1 MGNRR
6 AAILIISNNG
16 IGLESLSALLET
28 DFTIYTSDNV
38 SEAEELLAERKIDI
52 VLLNLS
58 QDTEQRISLVSYI
71 KTDEKLRSIL
81 LCVLTEQQNSE
92 LSNRALTL
100 GANYNF
106 SLPINP
112 SRIKRFINNI
122 VQTFVDDRIDAE
134 ENRAD
139 ETKRAI
145 ALLSALDIGYLSVY
159 EQDGYY
165 IDYIG
170 NNALK
175 LLGYDMSAQRSFVN
189 MDFYKLLHP
198 SDRIHFEDT
207 LGSIV
212 DGESTHRFFVS
223 LKTQK
228 TDYQRFKLSL
238 KGFEIREGVKY
249 FALALRRAD
258 IYDAGDDDL
267 RAEIAIYKENFK
279 IDLLTGIYNKETFF
293 TEATKL
299 IERNPSG
306 AYVVTVW
313 DIDRFKAINEMF
325 GSEIGDK
332 IIVEFADF
340 FKTVIRD
347 DSECIYGRIESDHFI
362 TCSTEVFFERHE
374 ERMSAILNGEEK
386 WHSLDYKIYMHA
398 GVYRLSP
405 KEDDITIACDRAM
418 MALQAI
424 KDSYI
429 TRLNYFSR
437 EMRDAIL
444 FEQELIRNAES
455 AIAGGEFFVMYQ
467 PIVDSHTKEIVSAE
481 ALIRWRKPDG
491 SYMAPGSF
499 VPTFEK
505 NGFISQ
511 LDLFVWE
518 QAAKFQYKR
527 REAGKKT
534 VPISVNL
541 SRIDFYNAE
550 LFEDLQRVVEEYK
563 LDNSLMKIEVTESAY
578 MDQPKELMNVIERF
592 RNSGHKILMD
602 DFGSGF
608 SSFNMLKDFTVDI
621 LKIDMKFMDSIDTSE
636 RAGNILYSIIQMAKA
651 IDLEIVA
658 EGVETNSQYEMLRNM
673 DCDLIQGFYFHRPL
687 SEEEFEEKLDANEAE
702 VSTSQIVVKDR
713 VLLIGKD
720 PKKAEELS
728 EILKE
733 TVEIKRL
740 ETADT
745 SENLLRRSFA
755 GISLILIDCMTAL
768 SDCREFVAS
777 KSKKSFYSDIPVV
790 IIVNTGLIAE
800 TEDMIGNGV
809 LDSIRYPFEKK
820 IVMQRIRRTIDY
832 YGIQLE
838 KRTIG
843 VLKKSMLLRQQLN
856 SFFEDSIAGIA
867 RVILDKDDPAV
878 VKEVSYV
885 NERFLELHEL
895 TISEALRAKRI
906 DELMTHVRLKDFES
920 IGDAVKESVKQRIS
934 QVAGEF
940 DIERSDGSLLSCTL
954 AGSLQYLGN
963 DVKMDII
970 LLEESEKTDTGI
982 ETLLDAVNLRSGDGL
997 DTQICRYYM
1006 DEDIADLYRK
1016 KEDGSYV
1023 RELIYDARKS
1033 FLAYY
1038 GVREGSNSYETASE
1052 LFDRLRAGEDRLSA
1066 DILVPF
1072 MVNGTQSHKWY
1083 RLSLSHLKDYSGKRC
1098 ALGVMENIS
1107 RGYDLEHMI
1116 WKTKQYDK
1124 LIKEDAIF
1132 YLEAD
1137 LTDNRVINSDAFKIL
1152 GKYGIPEYCSYSEF
1166 GRIFDMTVDP
1176 EDLEKVRNKLSRER
1190 LIREYREGDGFHRI
1204 SFLAKFLEDQDW
1216 RTYQA
1221 IVLLD
1226 ENPATNHVEAGL
1238 RIVEAVQGGELEAE
1252 TGSFE
1257 MDALTGLYNRV
1268 FFEKKMNRMLKDLDD
1283 GKEERNFAL
1292 VTIGLD
1298 NFKKI
1303 NDVFGH
1309 DVGDSLLKTAA
1320 NIIKGDFGDKGLPG
1334 RLGGDEF
1341 AVFVPDA
1348 KEEEVNGIL
1357 QRINKDIYLVLG
1369 TDVSSDSKE
1378 SQDIIVTTSIGVV
1391 YSGDRRE
1398 NFHKLYPRADYA
1410 MNHAKARGKNRYV
1423 VYSDAEA
1430 AASELAHFMS

>member
-16 IGLESLSALLET
+16 IGLESLCALLET
-28 DFTIYTSDNV
+28 DFTIYTADNV
-38 SEAEELLAERKIDI
+38 SDSEEILTEKKIDI
-52 VLLNLS
+52 VLLNLA
-58 QDTEQRISLVSYI
+58 QDTEDRISLVSYI

-81 LCVLTEQQNSE
+81 LCVLTELQNSE
-92 LSNRALTL
+92 LSHRALVL

-122 VQTFVDDRIDAE
+122 VLTYVDDRIDAE

-139 ETKRAI
+139 ETRRAT
-145 ALLSALDIGYLSVY
+145 ALLTALEIGYLSVY

-170 NNALK
+170 ENALK
-175 LLGYDMSAQRSFVN
+175 LLGYEKKDAGGFFN
-189 MDFYKLLHP
+189 TDFFELLHP
-198 SDRIHFEDT
+198 SDRYHFEDT
-207 LGSIV
+207 LSSIV
-212 DGESTHRFFVS
+212 DNESAHRFFVS
-223 LKTQK
+223 LKTKK
-228 TDYQRFKLSL
+228 TDYQRFKVSL
-238 KGFEIREGVKY
+238 KGFEIREGLRY
-249 FALALRRAD
+249 FSLAIRKAD

-267 RAEIAIYKENFK
+267 RAEIAIYKENLK

-299 IERNPSG
+299 IDKNPNSS
-306 AYVVTVW
+306 YVVTVW

-325 GSEIGDK
+325 GSVIGDR
-332 IIVEFADF
+332 IIVEFANF
-340 FKTVIRD
+340 FKTVIKD

-362 TCSTEVFFERHE
+362 TCSSELFYERHE
-374 ERMSAILNGEEK
+374 DRMLAILNGEEK
-386 WHSLDYKIYMHA
+386 WHTLDYKIYMHA

-455 AIAGGEFFVMYQ
+455 AVENGEFFVMYQ

-518 QAAKFQYKR
+518 EVAKFQSKR
-527 REAGKKT
+527 RAEGKKT

-541 SRIDFYNAE
+541 SRIDFYNSE
-550 LFEDLQRVVEEYK
+550 LFEDLQRVIEEYK
-563 LDNSLMKIEVTESAY
+563 IDNSLMKIEVTESAY
-578 MDQPKELMNVIERF
+578 MDQPKELMNVIEKF

-651 IDLEIVA
+651 IELEIVA
-658 EGVETNSQYEMLRNM
+658 EGVETSSQYEMLKNM
-673 DCDLIQGFYFHRPL
+673 DCDSIQGFYFHRPL

-702 VSTSQIVVKDR
+702 LSTSQIVVKDR

-720 PKKAEELS
+720 QKKADELK
-728 EILKE
+728 EIMEE
-733 TVEIKRL
+733 TVEIQRV

-755 GISLILIDCMTAL
+755 GISLILIDCVTAL
-768 SDCREFVAS
+768 KECREFIES
-777 KSKKSFYSDIPVV
+777 KSRKSFYSDIPVV
-790 IIVNTGLIAE
+790 IIVNTELIAE
-800 TEDMIGNGV
+800 TDDLIGNGV

-867 RVILDKDDPAV
+867 RVILDKGDPSV
-878 VKEVSYV
+878 IKEVSYV

-895 TISEALRAKRI
+895 PVSEALRAKKI
-906 DELMTHVRLKDFES
+906 DELMTHVRFKDFES
-920 IGDAVKESVKQRIS
+920 IGDAVRNAVTQGIARIAS
-934 QVAGEF
+934 EF
-940 DIERSDGSLLSCTL
+940 DIERSDGSLVNCTI

-970 LLEESEKTDTGI
+970 LLEASEKTDTGI

-1006 DEDIADLYRK
+1006 DEDVADLYRK

-1023 RELIYDARKS
+1023 REMIYDAQKS

-1038 GVREGSNSYETASE
+1038 NVREGSNSYEAASE
-1052 LFDRLRAGEDRLSA
+1052 LFERLRAGEDRLST
-1066 DILVPF
+1066 DILVPYS
-1072 MVNGTQSHKWY
+1072 VNGTMSHKWY
-1083 RLSLSHLKDYSGKRC
+1083 RLSLSHLRDYSGKRC

-1107 RGYDLEHMI
+1107 RGYDLEHLI
-1116 WKTKQYDK
+1116 WKSKQYDK
-1124 LIKEDAIF
+1124 LIREDSIF

-1137 LTDNRVINSDAFKIL
+1137 LTDNRVINSDAFKL
-1152 GKYGIPEYCSYSEF
+1152 LSRYGFNEYCTYSEF
-1166 GRIFDMTVDP
+1166 GRVFDMTAVP
-1176 EDLEKVRNKLSRER
+1176 EDLDKLRNKLSRER
-1190 LIREYREGDGFHRI
+1190 LIREYREGQEIHRI
-1204 SFLAKFLEDQDW
+1204 SFVAKFLDEQDW
-1216 RTYQA
+1216 KTYHA
-1221 IVLLD
+1221 VVLLD
-1226 ENPATNHVEAGL
+1226 ENPATGHVEAGL
-1238 RIVEAVQGGELEAE
+1238 CLVEAGRSLEEGEAAGEKD
-1252 TGSFE
+1252 S
-1257 MDALTGLYNRV
+1257 LTGLLSRV
-1268 FFEKKMNRMLKDLDD
+1268 FFERKMNRLLKESES
-1283 GKEERNFAL
+1283 GGAGQMFAL

-1320 NIIKGDFGDKGLPG
+1320 GIITGDFGDRGIAG

-1341 AVFVPDA
+1341 AVFVPKA
-1348 KEEEVNGIL
+1348 SEEEINGIL
-1357 QRINKDIYLVLG
+1357 KKINQDIYLVLN
-1369 TDVSSDSKE
+1369 SDGGSDAEE
-1378 SQDIIVTTSIGVV
+1378 SQNIVVTTSIGAV
-1391 YSGDRRE
+1391 YETNSKE

-1410 MNHAKARGKNRYV
+1410 MNLAKSRGKNRFV
-1423 VYSDAEA
+1423 IYSDKEA
-1430 AASELAHFMS
+1430 AAGELARLMS